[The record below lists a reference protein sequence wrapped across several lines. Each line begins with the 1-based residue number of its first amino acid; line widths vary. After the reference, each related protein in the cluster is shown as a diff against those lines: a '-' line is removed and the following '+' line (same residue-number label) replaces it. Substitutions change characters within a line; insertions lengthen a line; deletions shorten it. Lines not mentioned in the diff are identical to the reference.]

1 MVLRQVL
8 NLDQPASIPPCAVG
22 TIELN
27 ETSGSTVRAHYSLH
41 GRVFLYAA
49 LGQFLSHRQCK
60 FHLSVCLLQHL
71 QDGSLRQGLR
81 FHATLGQ
88 PLFELGWAVG
98 VLQPGNGAG
107 LLHVGALELI
117 IAGNGLSHHRH
128 VQHDSTVVDL
138 LVKVV
143 ITPFG
148 LSYWEF

>member
-1 MVLRQVL
+1 MTQ
-8 NLDQPASIPPCAVG
+8 NTMAEKAPKENPAG
-22 TIELN
+22 TFN
-27 ETSGSTVRAHYSLH
+27 MRMGNTTYV
-41 GRVFLYAA
+41 
-49 LGQFLSHRQCK
+49 
-60 FHLSVCLLQHL
+60 
-71 QDGSLRQGLR
+71 
-81 FHATLGQ
+81 
-88 PLFELGWAVG
+88 
-98 VLQPGNGAG
+98 NGAG